1 MFKRLVSGRMVA
13 AAVVV
18 AVALPIVAFAQAPSG
33 PTVDQMRA
41 RQRVSTMEV
50 ALQQAV
56 TYGADNVIFRVRNVM
71 GDQPILLGAP
81 RVRGFR
87 LEGYGIFFDVEVPDL
102 RVPILWP
109 VRNVM
114 ADTRMTEAWLA
125 ELRLVAA
132 EMEDRES
139 RELLRAAIARLEGQP
154 GLARSVSAASI
165 APEVSP
171 LPAAVSAPAA
181 AAPALPPID
190 DPQEEY
196 RRQVKAELVDAMLE
210 NSQNLAI
217 GPDEWL
223 TVGARRNVTR
233 DPLFPG
239 DSVGVTTWVAR
250 VKGGV
255 LADLAAKR
263 ISTEQARKL
272 VEQREQ

>member
-1 MFKRLVSGRMVA
+1 MFKRLVSGGVA
-13 AAVVV
+13 SVV
-18 AVALPIVAFAQAPSG
+18 ALSGVAFGQAPAG
-33 PTVDQMRA
+33 PTEEQMRA
-41 RQRVSTMEV
+41 RQRVSMMET

-56 TYGADNVIFRVRNVM
+56 TNGADNVIFRVRSIM

-87 LEGYGIFFDVEVPDL
+87 LDGYGVFFDVEVPDL

-109 VRNVM
+109 VRNAV
-114 ADTRMTEAWLA
+114 ADARAADAWLA

-139 RELLRAAIARLEGQP
+139 RELLRAAIARLEGQQP
-154 GLARSVSAASI
+154 GLARNASVSAASL
-165 APEVSP
+165 APER
-171 LPAAVSAPAA
+171 PAV
-181 AAPALPPID
+181 AAPVAPPVPPID

-196 RRQVKAELVDAMLE
+196 RRQVKAALVDTMLE
-210 NSQNLAI
+210 NSQNLAV

-239 DSVGVTTWVAR
+239 DTVGTTTWVAR
-250 VKGGV
+250 VKGSV
-255 LADLAAKR
+255 LADLSARR
-263 ISTEQARKL
+263 ITADQARKL